1 MMAFEHSEI
10 SKTLFFYLTK
20 KQIILYKI
28 SRLLFFKDH
37 PHSKE
42 DTMNKNIYIILGTT
56 AFIGFCMLVKYYP
69 LTALWLVIPPSI
81 CYLLLRLAQRWS

>member
-1 MMAFEHSEI
+1 
-10 SKTLFFYLTK
+10 
-20 KQIILYKI
+20 
-28 SRLLFFKDH
+28 
-37 PHSKE
+37 
-42 DTMNKNIYIILGTT
+42 MNKNIYIILGTT